1 RWLASCFGAGAR
13 SRKHQVARPSPA
25 RHPLIMQLTLIS
37 GPRQRHEGIR
47 HMKLVTSLLLT
58 CSTLI
63 AVPALAADEA
73 EDQGGRE
80 ILVTAYGLEQESAAA
95 TGLSL
100 TLRETPQS
108 VTIVDRER
116 IEAFQ

>member
-25 RHPLIMQLTLIS
+25 RHPLIMQVTLIS
-37 GPRQRHEGIR
+37 GPRQRSEGIR

-63 AVPALAADEA
+63 AVPALAADGA

-80 ILVTAYGLEQESAAA
+80 ILVTAEQMVSGAA
-95 TGLSL
+95 TK
-100 TLRETPQS
+100 TDVPA
-108 VTIVDRER
+108 
-116 IEAFQ
+116 IEVP